1 MKKSSIFTIVFA
13 LIFATS
19 CKKDTKATTTESTQN
34 NTEVTTTE
42 TSKPATPTTSDA
54 VKKVAV
60 SLASKSNSNVTGNV
74 IFKEEKG
81 VVSMLALVNGLS
93 EGTHAIHLHEK
104 ADCSSAD
111 GKSTGGHWNPTAQP
125 HGKWG
130 AKEGYH
136 KGDIGNFTANTD
148 GRGTITFTTN
158 EWCIGC
164 GDPAKDILG
173 KAVIVHQGTDDFT
186 SQPTGAAGGRVS
198 CGGII
203 Q

>member
-1 MKKSSIFTIVFA
+1 MAFTF
-13 LIFATS
+13 IFAVS
-19 CKKDTKATTTESTQN
+19 CKKDAKESENVNDT
-34 NTEVTTTE
+34 NTE
-42 TSKPATPTTSDA
+42 
-54 VKKVAV
+54 AV
-60 SLASKSNSNVTGNV
+60 SSNNETKNEVSKAKTEGEIKKIAVPLQSKSDSNVTGNV

-81 VVSMLALVNGLS
+81 VVSMIAVVSGLS
-93 EGTHAIHLHEK
+93 EGEHAIHLHEK

-136 KGDIGNFTANTD
+136 KGDIGNFTANKK
-148 GRGTITFTTN
+148 GQGTISFTTN

-164 GDPAKDILG
+164 GDPAKDIVG